1 MKPVNRSIDS
11 LVSRK
16 FQESD
21 LQEYRCEL
29 DEKNKERIKKQHMKK
44 LTLVKTENSKIPI
57 VNHVSRSLS
66 SRRNLNKNYS
76 GNVFARMVQ
85 YGYEQTT
92 KKMLL
97 LKSIRK

>member
-21 LQEYRCEL
+21 LQEYREVL

-44 LTLVKTENSKIPI
+44 LTLVKTEDSKIPI

-66 SRRNLNKNYS
+66 SRRNLSKKYS
-76 GNVFARMVQ
+76 GNVFVRMVQ
-85 YGYEQTT
+85 YGYEQNT
-92 KKMLL
+92 KK
-97 LKSIRK
+97 I